1 MLNLDTLHNMY
12 VLDADYAMQELNTD
26 FEEALSQSGRL
37 YSSNA
42 VKNMLLRVSRR
53 VYGFIES
60 HASNAERMRTI
71 LNTSDKAK
79 YPLQSAMLSQLEY
92 MINNGD
98 LMNESGVNTRTG
110 QIMDRGKLKQASMS
124 GDAIEILENSVLED
138 GCPIIYQGYSYWR
151 AKDV

>member
-1 MLNLDTLHNMY
+1 MLILDTLHNMY
-12 VLDADYAMQELNTD
+12 VLDADFAMQELNID
-26 FEEALSQSGRL
+26 FEEALSQSGQL

-53 VYGFIES
+53 VYGYIEA
-60 HASNAERMRTI
+60 HATNSERMRGI

-79 YPLQSAMLSQLEY
+79 RPLEEAMLSQLEY

-110 QIMDRGKLKQASMS
+110 QVIDRSKLKIASMS

-151 AKDV
+151 VKDV